1 MDKSINDLPAPGEK
15 LWYVIGKDAHE
26 GPYSFLELKEKWQA
40 KELRNATPIWARGW
54 PEPLAFQTVEM
65 AYRHFPPPI
74 QTPMRES
81 TENAATATEVGV
93 TIRPVTK
100 QEEIQRLQSDPVIAP
115 WEDEDSPP
123 PAPVRWPLYVGV
135 LGLTLVGLLTWKSL
149 TPKPDLVR
157 PQEVSVNR
165 YKDVQ
170 RLFSQI
176 TKPHPL
182 PIAVVAKDYSKLWLI
197 DRTTQECHY
206 QVQLQSSADE
216 NLSGSP
222 VSFEAQG
229 SSVQHWILLD
239 RLAFLEGQ
247 KLIPGRYRV
256 NLNRLDCVAPGLAR
270 WWHKPDESLTLS
282 FTVSLYAG
290 PLLELES
297 RLQEVARRKSE
308 LSKRKQLYAQQAWR
322 DIEEK
327 LRTLS
332 AISQQI
338 EQNFQTLLNR
348 KFVWP
353 QRVKNVVE
361 AYTLKMGGFLTNF
374 MVKNDEDFSAIANQ
388 DLEDKVEIMARQVII
403 NAHAKRIGFVSMS
416 LIEKLQNAKKAPAR
430 RDVQDWLMSLQQDF
444 GVERDR
450 IRMAAEEAQKASL
463 KGQ

>member
-65 AYRHFPPPI
+65 AYRHQPPPVQSASFDADMTPEIGATI
-74 QTPMRES
+74 Q
-81 TENAATATEVGV
+81 
-93 TIRPVTK
+93 PVTK
-100 QEEIQRLQSDPVIAP
+100 QEDIQRLLADPVIAP
-115 WEDEDSPP
+115 WEDEDTPP
-123 PAPVRWPLYVGV
+123 PTPAPVRWPLYAGLIGV
-135 LGLTLVGLLTWKSL
+135 VLVGLLTWKSL

-216 NLSGSP
+216 NLSGTP

-229 SSVQHWILLD
+229 SSTQHWILLD
-239 RLAFLEGQ
+239 RLSFLEGQ

-256 NLNRLDCVAPGLAR
+256 NLNRVDCVAPGVAR
-270 WWHKPDESLTLS
+270 LWHKADENLTLS

-290 PLLELES
+290 PLSELEM

-308 LSKRKQLYAQQAWR
+308 LTKRKQLYAQQAWR

-348 KFVWP
+348 KIAWP
-353 QRVKNVVE
+353 QRVKSVVE
-361 AYTLKMGGFLTNF
+361 NYTLKMGGFLTNF
-374 MVKNDEDFSAIANQ
+374 IVKNDEDFSAIANQ
-388 DLEDKVEIMARQVII
+388 DLEDKVEIMARQAII

-416 LIEKLQNAKKAPAR
+416 LIEKLQIAKKAPER

-450 IRMAAEEAQKASL
+450 LRMAAEEAQQASL
-463 KGQ
+463 KSQ